1 MMSENEIEM
10 WATLFIW
17 FIGGWLFGS
26 TVGWWI
32 FLRLFKA
39 FDDYMQG

>member
-1 MMSENEIEM
+1 MSNNEIEM

-17 FIGGWLFGS
+17 FAGSWLFGA
-26 TVGWWI
+26 TVGWWA
-32 FLRLFKA
+32 FLRLFKI